1 MGCQVCSNKF
11 DIKLENTFNDNKL
24 LSKRNLN
31 YLIYN
36 INKNDI
42 KLNPFDSKGSS
53 NQTNTN
59 NIQNNSTEASTYLET
74 MRESMI
80 MEINSIRKNP
90 SIIIEKINKYSPFIK
105 SLSKDSFI
113 QVDKNN
119 KIKLNQGKDLF
130 ESFKN
135 IIIKKKPMSELIL
148 KNELTF
154 PFPTNSEYEYI
165 DNSNLEFIQENYL
178 TITLKKIKNIL
189 YEKNIELVNF
199 HYDIMNSNIELSV
212 LLQIVDD
219 TNSMFQ
225 RRNNLLNRLTKYIGI
240 NIGKMSNGL
249 YCYYLL
255 FGKDKTI
262 LK

>member
-1 MGCQVCSNKF
+1 MGCHACSNKIDYTF
-11 DIKLENTFNDNKL
+11 DNSFNENKL

-31 YLIYN
+31 FLIHN
-36 INKNDI
+36 NNKNDI
-42 KLNPFDSKGSS
+42 KLNPFDSKGST
-53 NQTNTN
+53 NQTTTN
-59 NIQNNSTEASTYLET
+59 NIQNNNIENLNYLIT
-74 MRESMI
+74 MRESMF

-90 SIIIEKINKYSPFIK
+90 LIIIEKIDKYSPFIK
-105 SLSKDSFI
+105 SLSKDCFI
-113 QVDKNN
+113 QVNKNN
-119 KIKLNQGKDLF
+119 KIKLNKGKELF

-135 IIIKKKPMSELIL
+135 IIIKKKPMPELIL
-148 KNELTF
+148 RDELTF
-154 PFPTNSEYEYI
+154 PFPTNSDYEFI
-165 DNSNLEFIQENYL
+165 DCQNLDFIQEHYL
-178 TITLKKIKNIL
+178 TITLKQIKNKL
-189 YEKNIELVNF
+189 YEKNIELINF

-225 RRNNLLNRLTKYIGI
+225 RRNNLFSKIAKYIGI
-240 NIGKMSNGL
+240 NIGKMTNGL

>member
-1 MGCQVCSNKF
+1 
-11 DIKLENTFNDNKL
+11 
-24 LSKRNLN
+24 
-31 YLIYN
+31 
-36 INKNDI
+36 
-42 KLNPFDSKGSS
+42 
-53 NQTNTN
+53 
-59 NIQNNSTEASTYLET
+59 
-74 MRESMI
+74 MI

>member
-1 MGCQVCSNKF
+1 MGCHACSNKIDYTF
-11 DIKLENTFNDNKL
+11 DNSFNENKL

-31 YLIYN
+31 FLIHN
-36 INKNDI
+36 NNKNDI
-42 KLNPFDSKGSS
+42 KLNPFDSKGST
-53 NQTNTN
+53 NQTTTN
-59 NIQNNSTEASTYLET
+59 NIQNNNIENLNYLTT
-74 MRESMI
+74 MRESMF

-90 SIIIEKINKYSPFIK
+90 LIIIEKIDKYSPFIK
-105 SLSKDSFI
+105 SLSKDCFI
-113 QVDKNN
+113 QVNKNN
-119 KIKLNQGKDLF
+119 KIKLNKGKELF

-135 IIIKKKPMSELIL
+135 IIIKKKPMPELIL
-148 KNELTF
+148 RDELTF
-154 PFPTNSEYEYI
+154 PFPTNSDYEFI
-165 DNSNLEFIQENYL
+165 DCQNLDFIQEHYL
-178 TITLKKIKNIL
+178 TITLKQIKNKL
-189 YEKNIELVNF
+189 YEKNIELINF

-225 RRNNLLNRLTKYIGI
+225 RRNNLFSKIAKYIGI
-240 NIGKMSNGL
+240 NIGKMTNGL

>member
-1 MGCQVCSNKF
+1 MGCHACSNKIDYTF
-11 DIKLENTFNDNKL
+11 DNSFNENKS

-31 YLIYN
+31 FLIHN
-36 INKNDI
+36 NNKNDI
-42 KLNPFDSKGSS
+42 KLNPFDSKGST
-53 NQTNTN
+53 NQTTTN
-59 NIQNNSTEASTYLET
+59 NIQNNNIENLNYLIT
-74 MRESMI
+74 MRESMF

-90 SIIIEKINKYSPFIK
+90 LIIIEKIDKYSPFIK
-105 SLSKDSFI
+105 SLSKDFFI

-119 KIKLNQGKDLF
+119 KIKLNKGKELF

-135 IIIKKKPMSELIL
+135 IIIKKKPMPELIL
-148 KNELTF
+148 RDELTF
-154 PFPTNSEYEYI
+154 PFPTNSDYEFI
-165 DNSNLEFIQENYL
+165 DCQNLDFIQEHYL
-178 TITLKKIKNIL
+178 TITLKQIKNKL
-189 YEKNIELVNF
+189 YEKNIELINF

-225 RRNNLLNRLTKYIGI
+225 RRNNLFSKIAKYIGI
-240 NIGKMSNGL
+240 NIGKMTNGL

>member
-1 MGCQVCSNKF
+1 MGCHACSNKIDYTF
-11 DIKLENTFNDNKL
+11 DNSFNENKL

-31 YLIYN
+31 FLIHN
-36 INKNDI
+36 NNKNDI
-42 KLNPFDSKGSS
+42 KLNPFDSKGST
-53 NQTNTN
+53 NQTTTN
-59 NIQNNSTEASTYLET
+59 NIQNNNIENLNYLIT
-74 MRESMI
+74 MRESMF

-90 SIIIEKINKYSPFIK
+90 LIIIEKIDKYSPFIK
-105 SLSKDSFI
+105 SLSKDCFI

-119 KIKLNQGKDLF
+119 KIKLNKGKELF

-135 IIIKKKPMSELIL
+135 IIIKKKPMPELIL
-148 KNELTF
+148 RDELTF
-154 PFPTNSEYEYI
+154 PFPTNSDYEFI
-165 DNSNLEFIQENYL
+165 DCQNLDFIQEHYL
-178 TITLKKIKNIL
+178 TITLKQIKNKL
-189 YEKNIELVNF
+189 YEKNIELINF

>member
-1 MGCQVCSNKF
+1 MGCHACSNKIDYTF
-11 DIKLENTFNDNKL
+11 DNSFNENKS

-31 YLIYN
+31 FLIYN
-36 INKNDI
+36 NNKNDI
-42 KLNPFDSKGSS
+42 KLNPFDSKGST
-53 NQTNTN
+53 NQTTTN
-59 NIQNNSTEASTYLET
+59 NIQNNNIENLNYLIT
-74 MRESMI
+74 MRESMF

-90 SIIIEKINKYSPFIK
+90 LIIIEKIDKYSPFIK
-105 SLSKDSFI
+105 SLSKDCFI
-113 QVDKNN
+113 QVNKNN
-119 KIKLNQGKDLF
+119 KIKLNKGKELF

-135 IIIKKKPMSELIL
+135 IIIKKKPMPELIL
-148 KNELTF
+148 RDELTF
-154 PFPTNSEYEYI
+154 PFPTNSDYEFI
-165 DNSNLEFIQENYL
+165 DCQNLDFIQEHYL
-178 TITLKKIKNIL
+178 TITLKQIKNKL
-189 YEKNIELVNF
+189 YEKNIELINF

-225 RRNNLLNRLTKYIGI
+225 RRNNLFSKIAKYIGI
-240 NIGKMSNGL
+240 NIGKMTNGL